1 MSGVTGWL
9 FSQLELFDLP
19 YNQSP
24 SLHIILCWLL
34 WRHFRQHLAER
45 WRKVCGGWFLLI
57 AISTLTTRQH
67 HFIDVITG
75 LAVGMLIDW
84 MVPVDRR
91 WNYQKPDQRRIKIAL
106 PYVVGAGSC
115 IVLMELMMMIQLW
128 WSVWLCWPVLSLLII
143 GRGYGGLGA
152 ITTGKDSQGKLPPA
166 VYWLTLPCRIGMWLS
181 MRWFCRRLE
190 PVSKMTAGVYLGR
203 FHDIF
208 RHRMRFWTSP
218 LNSLADEPQKID
230 SIFVYRCWI
239 WWFRKRG
246 APTGR
251 GDAGNITRRARQRSG
266 PLCIGIIA
274 QCAGGGGMVVMLR
287 TQ

>member
-1 MSGVTGWL
+1 
-9 FSQLELFDLP
+9 
-19 YNQSP
+19 
-24 SLHIILCWLL
+24 
-34 WRHFRQHLAER
+34 
-45 WRKVCGGWFLLI
+45 
-57 AISTLTTRQH
+57 
-67 HFIDVITG
+67 
-75 LAVGMLIDW
+75 MLIDW

-181 MRWFCRRLE
+181 MRWFCRRPE

-218 LNSLADEPQKID
+218 LNS
-230 SIFVYRCWI
+230 SRTSH
-239 WWFRKRG
+239 KRSTLFLCTDAG
-246 APTGR
+246 SGGSGR
-251 GDAGNITRRARQRSG
+251 GELRQAVAMLETLREEQGSVLVHCALGLSRSALVVAAWLLCYGHCKTVNEAISYIRARRPQIV
-266 PLCIGIIA
+266 LTDEHKA
-274 QCAGGGGMVVMLR
+274 MLR
-287 TQ
+287 LWENR

>member
-1 MSGVTGWL
+1 MV
-9 FSQLELFDLP
+9 
-19 YNQSP
+19 
-24 SLHIILCWLL
+24 
-34 WRHFRQHLAER
+34 
-45 WRKVCGGWFLLI
+45 LLI
-57 AISTLTTRQH
+57 AISTLTTWQH

-115 IVLMELMMMIQLW
+115 IVLMELMIMLQLW

-166 VYWLTLPCRIGMWLS
+166 VYWLTLPWRIGMWLS

-190 PVSKMTAGVYLGR
+190 PVSKITAGVYLGR

-208 RHRMRFWTSP
+208 RHRMRFRTSP
-218 LNSLADEPQKID
+218 LNSLGDERQKID
-230 SIFVYRCWI
+230 SISVYRCWI

-246 APTGR
+246 LRQAVAMLETLREEQGSVLVHCALGLSR
-251 GDAGNITRRARQRSG
+251 SALVVAAWLLCYGHCKTVDEAISYIRARRSR
-266 PLCIGIIA
+266 I
-274 QCAGGGGMVVMLR
+274 MLKEEHKAMLKLWANR
-287 TQ
+287 

>member
-34 WRHFRQHLAER
+34 WRHFRQHLAVR

-57 AISTLTTRQH
+57 AISTLTTWQH

-106 PYVVGAGSC
+106 PYVAGACSC
-115 IVLMELMMMIQLW
+115 IVLMELMIMLQLW
-128 WSVWLCWPVLSLLII
+128 WSVWLCWPVLSLFII

-152 ITTGKDSQGKLPPA
+152 ITTGKDSQGETPARRLLADIALAYRDVA
-166 VYWLTLPCRIGMWLS
+166 VYALVLS
-181 MRWFCRRLE
+181 SPGAGEQNYCWCLFRG
-190 PVSKMTAGVYLGR
+190 VSTTYSGTECGSGR
-203 FHDIF
+203 H
-208 RHRMRFWTSP
+208 
-218 LNSLADEPQKID
+218 L
-230 SIFVYRCWI
+230 
-239 WWFRKRG
+239 
-246 APTGR
+246 
-251 GDAGNITRRARQRSG
+251 
-266 PLCIGIIA
+266 
-274 QCAGGGGMVVMLR
+274 
-287 TQ
+287 

>member
-1 MSGVTGWL
+1 MV
-9 FSQLELFDLP
+9 
-19 YNQSP
+19 
-24 SLHIILCWLL
+24 
-34 WRHFRQHLAER
+34 
-45 WRKVCGGWFLLI
+45 LLI
-57 AISTLTTRQH
+57 AISTLTTWQH

-190 PVSKMTAGVYLGR
+190 PVSKMTAGVYLGA
-203 FHDIF
+203 FP
-208 RHRMRFWTSP
+208 RHIPAQNAVLDVTFEFPRGRATKDRLYFCVPMLDLVVPEEGSYDRPW
-218 LNSLADEPQKID
+218 
-230 SIFVYRCWI
+230 RCWKHYAKSKAAFWSI
-239 WWFRKRG
+239 AHW
-246 APTGR
+246 
-251 GDAGNITRRARQRSG
+251 DYRAVRW
-266 PLCIGIIA
+266 
-274 QCAGGGGMVVMLR
+274 
-287 TQ
+287 